1 MLQLKRQ
8 QKLSQAKEREIQK
21 QKLLDEKREQKL
33 QKARERE
40 RLRREK
46 LRDLQ
51 KTKKWREKDKLQ
63 LLERI
68 KQRYLQFMKLR
79 ISVTEVDP
87 LSKQLREQERNTKR
101 QQQQQ
106 QAVEK
111 KRVRKELTKYSSG
124 PTDRASRRRTGPWE
138 QSQTEAQP
146 ERLLETELLLV
157 E

>member
-1 MLQLKRQ
+1 M
-8 QKLSQAKEREIQK
+8 
-21 QKLLDEKREQKL
+21 LDEKREQKL
-33 QKARERE
+33 LKARERE

-87 LSKQLREQERNTKR
+87 LSKQLREQERNIKR
-101 QQQQQ
+101 QQQQ
-106 QAVEK
+106 
-111 KRVRKELTKYSSG
+111 
-124 PTDRASRRRTGPWE
+124 
-138 QSQTEAQP
+138 
-146 ERLLETELLLV
+146 
-157 E
+157 